1 MKFVTINRFIT
12 KKAGLFFGLVLAGFL
27 ALAPAMG
34 AQAAPQ
40 DAPGVGP
47 GVVARIKLK
56 GAEPETETEAEE
68 AAEEEEEE
76 DYSRIGIANA
86 DSFVYVR
93 TEPSADADYVAKMY
107 AGQACCVLDQTGEW
121 YYVCS
126 GETFGFVYGEY
137 LTIGDPFV
145 CELAKHDV
153 AVIENETPLCGGTS
167 ADAASDIMLAPGTEW
182 TVIDSSMWL
191 EGYIYIE
198 GPFCE
203 GFVSLADISGARRYA
218 TALTR
223 EQEEAERAAR
233 IAAAAEDGQTV
244 VDYAMQFLG
253 NPYVYGGT
261 SLTNGCDCSG
271 FVMSVYSYFGVGMA
285 HSSAAQRS
293 VGYAV
298 SASEIAPGDIVCYYG
313 HVGIYIGNGQI
324 IHAATPADG
333 IMISSMYIMSPVAIR
348 RVF

>member
-12 KKAGLFFGLVLAGFL
+12 KNTTRIFGLALAAFL
-27 ALAPAMG
+27 ALTPAQT
-34 AQAAPQ
+34 AFAAPQ
-40 DAPGVGP
+40 NAPGVGS
-47 GVVARIKLK
+47 GVVGRLQQ
-56 GAEPETETEAEE
+56 TEAVETAETAAE
-68 AAEEEEEE
+68 AAE

-86 DSFVYVR
+86 DSFVYMR
-93 TEPSADADYVAKMY
+93 TEPSMEADYVAKMY
-107 AGQACCVLDQTGEW
+107 FGQACTIIDQVGDW

-126 GETFGFVYGEY
+126 GETLGFVYGQY
-137 LTIGDPFV
+137 LTIGDEYL
-145 CELAKHDV
+145 CELMKHDV
-153 AVIENETPLCGGTS
+153 AVVLKDTPLCTGTS
-167 ADAASDIMLAPGTEW
+167 ADTATEIMLNKDTEW
-182 TVIDSSMWL
+182 TIIDSSMWIS
-191 EGYIYIE
+191 GYIYIE

-203 GFVSLADISGARRYA
+203 GFVAVEDVTGARRYA
-218 TALTR
+218 TALTK
-223 EQEEAERAAR
+223 EQEDAQRALR
-233 IAAAAEDGQTV
+233 IAMAAENGQTV

-271 FVMSVYSYFGVGMA
+271 FVKSVYEYFGVGMA

-333 IMISSMYIMSPVAIR
+333 IMISSMYIMTPVAIR